1 MSHRRSNISLV
12 AVTALL
18 ASAGVASAQ
27 SVPGFAVSSYATVND
42 PIRLARG
49 VNGELFAGRDP
60 TASGSSTPQKV
71 WRIGAGGAPVVEIGN
86 SPTPDPDVVALDV
99 NGTISGVPG
108 SVIVGG
114 LVNASLGRMSAI
126 HPDGTVVTLF
136 ESNAWINIAAMRF
149 DHAGRLL
156 FCGFESD
163 AVWVTTGGTPTIL
176 AQSPGPNPLWMTIGP
191 DDSIYVSDEVGVVK
205 RYASN
210 GTLLDPLV
218 ANFGGFT
225 TIDFA
230 PGGPF
235 GVGLYGLRRSDGT
248 LFRVLPGGALQ
259 SVGTGFPTGTAITD
273 MLFGECGELYVGVHP
288 QDKILVIEGPSC
300 ACGVVQGPDING
312 DGAVNA
318 SDLATLLGAWGTDDC
333 ESDLNGDG
341 IVDAL
346 DLAVLLGAW
355 G

>member
-1 MSHRRSNISLV
+1 MPQRRPLAAVIAISV
-12 AVTALL
+12 LL
-18 ASAGVASAQ
+18 ASAGAASGQ
-27 SVPGFAVSSYATVND
+27 SVPGFSVSSYATVND

-49 VNGELFAGRDP
+49 TDGELYAGRDP
-60 TASGSSTPQKV
+60 VASGSSTPQKV
-71 WRIGAGGAPVVEIGN
+71 WRIGAGGTPVVEIGN
-86 SPTPDPDVVALDV
+86 TPTVDPDVVALDI

-108 SVIVGG
+108 SVIVAG
-114 LVNASLGRMSAI
+114 LVNSSLGRISAI
-126 HPDGTVVTLF
+126 RPDGTVATIF
-136 ESNAWINIAAMRF
+136 ESTTWINIAAMRF

-163 AVWVTTGGTPTIL
+163 AVWVTTGGQPTML
-176 AQSPGPNPLWMTIGP
+176 AQTPGASPLWMTIGP
-191 DDSIYVSDEVGVVK
+191 DDSIYVSDEVGIVK

-218 ANFGGFT
+218 ANFGGFAA
-225 TIDFA
+225 IDFA

-248 LFRVLPGGALQ
+248 LFRVLPGGELQ
-259 SVGTGFPTGTAITD
+259 SVGSGFPTGTAVSDI
-273 MLFGECGELYVGVHP
+273 LFGACGELYVSIQS
-288 QDKILVIEGPSC
+288 QDKILVVEGPDC
-300 ACGVVQGPDING
+300 ACGEVQGPDVNG

-333 ESDLNGDG
+333 ESDVTGDG
-341 IVDAL
+341 VVNAL

>member
-1 MSHRRSNISLV
+1 MARRIRLTAAS
-12 AVTALL
+12 ALL
-18 ASAGVASAQ
+18 TLTSAASAQ
-27 SVPGFAVSSYATVND
+27 TVPGFSVSTYATVTD

-49 VNGELFAGRDP
+49 LNGTLYAGRDP
-60 TASGSSTPQKV
+60 VASGSSTPQKV

-86 SPTPDPDVVALDV
+86 APTPDPDVVALDV

-108 SVIVGG
+108 SVIVAG
-114 LVNASLGRMSAI
+114 VVSASLGRMSAI
-126 HPDGTVVTLF
+126 HPDGTVATLF
-136 ESNAWINIAAMRF
+136 ESNSWINIAAMRF

-163 AVWVTTGGTPTIL
+163 AVWVTTGGQPTIL
-176 AQSPGPNPLWMTIGP
+176 AQTPGPNPLWMTVGP

-218 ANFGGFT
+218 ANFGAFT
-225 TIDFA
+225 AIDIA

-235 GVGLYGLRRSDGT
+235 GTELYGLRRSDGT
-248 LFRVLPGGALQ
+248 LFRVLPGGVLQ
-259 SVGTGFPTGTAITD
+259 SVGTGFPTGTAVGDI
-273 MLFGECGELYVGVHP
+273 LFGACGELYVGLAT
-288 QDKILVIEGPSC
+288 QDKLLVIQGPTCS
-300 ACGVVQGPDING
+300 CGVVQGADING

-318 SDLATLLGAWGTDDC
+318 ADLATLLGAWGTDDC
-333 ESDLNGDG
+333 ASDLNGDET
-341 IVDAL
+341 VNAL